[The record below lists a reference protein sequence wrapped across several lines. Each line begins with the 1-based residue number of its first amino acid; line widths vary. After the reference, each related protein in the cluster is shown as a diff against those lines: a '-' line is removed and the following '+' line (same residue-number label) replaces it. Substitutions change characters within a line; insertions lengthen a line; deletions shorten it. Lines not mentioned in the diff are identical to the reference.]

1 MLAMNHE
8 PPPTSAGLRND
19 LIAAAIIP
27 PLRTVP
33 LLHSHAGLVERDTP
47 MTNSNMASKQTL
59 QSKYKLRSGHEIPVL
74 GFGVYLIP
82 PSTTEKVVAEALKNG
97 FRHIDS
103 AIMYG
108 NERACGRAIRDS
120 GLDRSDIFFTTKIP
134 PESMG
139 YSDARRAIESSLREA
154 GLDYFDLILIHAP
167 YGGKEA
173 RLGSW
178 RALVEAQKAGK
189 VKSIGVS
196 NYGIHHLEELE
207 EYIQGGGGGE
217 ISVGQYELHPW
228 LDHSDIVEWCQSREI
243 VVEAY
248 SPLAHG
254 TRFRE
259 PVLAQ
264 IGEKYGKSPA
274 QVLIRWSLQMGFVPL
289 PKSAKTQRIP
299 QNANVFDFALSPE
312 DMKLLDTGE
321 YSPTDW
327 DPTVDED

>member
-1 MLAMNHE
+1 
-8 PPPTSAGLRND
+8 
-19 LIAAAIIP
+19 
-27 PLRTVP
+27 
-33 LLHSHAGLVERDTP
+33 
-47 MTNSNMASKQTL
+47 MASTQTL
-59 QSKYKLRSGHEIPVL
+59 QSKYKLRSGHEIPIL
-74 GFGVYLIP
+74 GFG
-82 PSTTEKVVAEALKNG
+82 PSFFDRKGGLGSVEEWISSCTSHLLAQC
-97 FRHIDS
+97 F
-103 AIMYG
+103 
-108 NERACGRAIRDS
+108 ACGRAIRSS
-120 GLDRSDIFFTTKIP
+120 GIDRSEIFFTTKIP

-139 YSDARRAIESSLREA
+139 YGDTKRAVESSLREA

-178 RALVEAQKAGK
+178 RALVEAQQAGK
-189 VKSIGVS
+189 VRSIGVS

-207 EYIQGGGGGE
+207 DYIQNGGGGE

-228 LDHSDIVEWCQSREI
+228 LDHSDIAEWCQSRGI

-259 PVLAQ
+259 PVLSQ

-299 QNANVFDFALSPE
+299 QNANVFDFELSQE
-312 DMKLLDTGE
+312 DMGLLDTGE